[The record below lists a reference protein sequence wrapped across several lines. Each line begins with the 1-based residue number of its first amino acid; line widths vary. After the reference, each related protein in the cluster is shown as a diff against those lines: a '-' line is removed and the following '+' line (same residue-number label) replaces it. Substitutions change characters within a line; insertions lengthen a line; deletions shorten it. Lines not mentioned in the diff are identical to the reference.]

1 VPESDGGVRHAPGR
15 REQNCGSDP
24 QRDEDIETL
33 ATLAADHGHDNA
45 DEHHG
50 AEQFTAEQGGGG
62 DRPLCRCDEI
72 GTPEEVCA
80 DGGDKCAKKLSAD
93 VRHCDR
99 RLGVTGDGQTDGHGR
114 VEVPAGNGAA
124 NGDAD
129 RERECADNGDSKQGY
144 AGVAR
149 QNVKLISRS
158 DLRNYQ
164 QSGSEEFNEEGS
176 SECCHGPSVA
186 SGEGVT
192 SEGNAELRRPVG
204 LLQSGKVSLTSSIW
218 KYRPARVEKIMLANF
233 LIGLRE
239 GLEASLIVGILIAFA
254 VRSNR
259 RHVIPVIWG
268 GVAAAIA
275 LSAATGAFLLFG
287 LGEAGE
293 AFEPILSGAL
303 SVLAAGLIT
312 WMVFW
317 MAKTARNL
325 KSSLEGNLENSF
337 GRNSFAVALVAFF
350 AVAREGV
357 ETALFMWAS
366 VKASGESVAATA
378 VVILGILVA
387 TGLGWLFYRGA
398 LSLNLRVF
406 FQWTGAALI
415 LVAAGILAYGIHEFQ
430 EVGLLPETVI
440 VYDASAILGHDT
452 IIGSLLY
459 GLFSYRPNPTVLE
472 IAVWFA
478 YVVPVMT
485 TFVRG
490 HILARRPSPAAA

>member
-1 VPESDGGVRHAPGR
+1 
-15 REQNCGSDP
+15 
-24 QRDEDIETL
+24 
-33 ATLAADHGHDNA
+33 
-45 DEHHG
+45 
-50 AEQFTAEQGGGG
+50 
-62 DRPLCRCDEI
+62 
-72 GTPEEVCA
+72 
-80 DGGDKCAKKLSAD
+80 
-93 VRHCDR
+93 
-99 RLGVTGDGQTDGHGR
+99 
-114 VEVPAGNGAA
+114 
-124 NGDAD
+124 
-129 RERECADNGDSKQGY
+129 
-144 AGVAR
+144 
-149 QNVKLISRS
+149 
-158 DLRNYQ
+158 
-164 QSGSEEFNEEGS
+164 
-176 SECCHGPSVA
+176 
-186 SGEGVT
+186 
-192 SEGNAELRRPVG
+192 
-204 LLQSGKVSLTSSIW
+204 
-218 KYRPARVEKIMLANF
+218 MLANF

-398 LSLNLRVF
+398 LTLNLRVF
-406 FQWTGAALI
+406 FQWTGAAI
-415 LVAAGILAYGIHEFQ
+415 PRGW
-430 EVGLLPETVI
+430 
-440 VYDASAILGHDT
+440 ASARNRGRLRRVRHPRERHHCRLASLWSVQLPGESHRAGNCGVVRLRSAGHDDICSRAHPRSAT
-452 IIGSLLY
+452 ITRQG
-459 GLFSYRPNPTVLE
+459 V
-472 IAVWFA
+472 
-478 YVVPVMT
+478 
-485 TFVRG
+485 TF
-490 HILARRPSPAAA
+490 ARR

>member
-1 VPESDGGVRHAPGR
+1 
-15 REQNCGSDP
+15 
-24 QRDEDIETL
+24 
-33 ATLAADHGHDNA
+33 
-45 DEHHG
+45 
-50 AEQFTAEQGGGG
+50 
-62 DRPLCRCDEI
+62 
-72 GTPEEVCA
+72 
-80 DGGDKCAKKLSAD
+80 
-93 VRHCDR
+93 
-99 RLGVTGDGQTDGHGR
+99 
-114 VEVPAGNGAA
+114 
-124 NGDAD
+124 
-129 RERECADNGDSKQGY
+129 
-144 AGVAR
+144 
-149 QNVKLISRS
+149 
-158 DLRNYQ
+158 
-164 QSGSEEFNEEGS
+164 
-176 SECCHGPSVA
+176 
-186 SGEGVT
+186 
-192 SEGNAELRRPVG
+192 
-204 LLQSGKVSLTSSIW
+204 
-218 KYRPARVEKIMLANF
+218 MLANF

-259 RHVIPVIWG
+259 RHVIPTIWG

-293 AFEPILSGAL
+293 DFEPILSGAL

-325 KSSLEGNLENSF
+325 KSALEGSLENSF

-366 VKASGESVAATA
+366 VKASGESVVATA

-398 LSLNLRVF
+398 LTLNLRVF

-430 EVGLLPETVI
+430 EVGILPETFV
-440 VYDASAILGHDT
+440 VYDASALLGKDT
-452 IIGSLLY
+452 IVGSLLY
-459 GLFSYRPNPTVLE
+459 GLFSYRANPTVLE
-472 IAVWFA
+472 IAVWFG

-490 HILARRPSPAAA
+490 HILARRPSSAKA